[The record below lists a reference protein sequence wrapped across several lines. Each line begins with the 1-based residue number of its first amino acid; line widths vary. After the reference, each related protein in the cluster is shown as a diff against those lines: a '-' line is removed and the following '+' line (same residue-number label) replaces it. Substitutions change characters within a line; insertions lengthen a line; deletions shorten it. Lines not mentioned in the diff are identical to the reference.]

1 MLPAMN
7 MPFWYYDQLKKTVEM
22 ANNYLIWEAAES
34 VERFLVPLGSDRI
47 SGSCSEL
54 LWELTVGS

>member
-1 MLPAMN
+1 MLPAI
-7 MPFWYYDQLKKTVEM
+7 MPLFKFDQLKKKDEM

-54 LWELTVGS
+54 VWELTVGS

>member
-1 MLPAMN
+1 
-7 MPFWYYDQLKKTVEM
+7 MPFFKFDQLKKKDET